1 MYRVAAGKSKMARFG
16 SIGFSG
22 IQFRRLRINSIGL
35 GLGSIDFEGGNI
47 FGSEFDGRES
57 GGIWIRMV
65 ALEYASEESLAAG

>member
-1 MYRVAAGKSKMARFG
+1 MAAGRSKMATFG

-47 FGSEFDGRES
+47 VGSEFDGSGS
-57 GGIWIRMV
+57 GGI
-65 ALEYASEESLAAG
+65 